1 MLNFGGGRCHSHF
14 TSHIYK
20 AIWKEGVFNP
30 TKTKRKPPHYS
41 LDGMIDPPS
50 TIPPK
55 DIQAGES
62 AKDGTNPG
70 EVDLHLIISTK
81 LYYFTNLKGDFPSSA
96 SKIMVRSC
104 EVANKFDEIVIPHF
118 ENFKK
123 F

>member
-30 TKTKRKPPHYS
+30 TKTKRKRPHYS
-41 LDGMIDPPS
+41 LHGMIDPPS